1 MSRREPNENPR
12 EDFFGGSFLD
22 ATDEDFDGL
31 PDIEEDFLSPGR
43 TQNVVLEEAS
53 IDEPLPGMD
62 KVYIPRE
69 KDWNYDTADFHGD
82 YSPSTTDQS
91 LSSPNPNMS
100 VEASDDVVL
109 PTGDEIFEEFS
120 NPVRNPRAR
129 YSAVTDPEEDDT
141 FAALAQIT
149 GVGRDAEDLEDDF
162 DDVDTDRAFE
172 EVEDQE
178 EDDED
183 DIANILAGIEGS
195 GEDDDDDPR
204 ERLETN
210 FRINEDDEEM
220 MHGFDIDQIIS
231 LGIDRGASDV
241 HMNPGRRIGF
251 RINGLIY
258 KINDFEPI
266 PGEVTRR
273 IQQKIVTNVA
283 DGIFLENWELDTSY
297 TVKSGVHRGRRVRL
311 SVAKTFEE
319 VMMVMRIIS
328 DTIPQPHALDMEP
341 ELLEWT
347 TLNRGLVMMN
357 GPTGTGKST
366 TLASLIQE
374 MQMKRAQ
381 VIVTVEKPVEYVY
394 KDQGKA
400 FVYQREVGRDTL
412 SFRAALDSAMREDP
426 DIILIGEVRNP
437 VEVDALLYAAETGHL
452 ALSTT
457 HADSAAGTV
466 NRIKSMF
473 TGNEQKR
480 ILDTLAEESKGYAS
494 QVLCTTEDGK
504 SRFAVRE
511 ILVVDEEIS
520 DLIRQ
525 GDTKGMKRY
534 QQNRKATL
542 EHKLIE
548 AVRSGRCTP
557 EEARSKSPDTR
568 YFDHLMAEEV
578 KKL

>member
-1 MSRREPNENPR
+1 MSRRERIEEPR
-12 EDFFGGSFLD
+12 VDAFGGSFLD
-22 ATDEDFDGL
+22 ATDDDFEGL
-31 PDIEEDFLSPGR
+31 PDIDEEFLSPGR

-53 IDEPLPGMD
+53 IDEALPGMD
-62 KVYIPRE
+62 KTYIPRE
-69 KDWNYDTADFHGD
+69 KEWDFETADFHGD
-82 YSPSTTDQS
+82 YST
-91 LSSPNPNMS
+91 SS
-100 VEASDDVVL
+100 EASENIVL
-109 PTGDEIFEEFS
+109 PTGDEIFEQFS
-120 NPVRNPRAR
+120 TPIRNPRSR
-129 YSAVTDPEEDDT
+129 YSVAESLDQDDT
-141 FAALAQIT
+141 FAALAQLS
-149 GVGRDAEDLEDDF
+149 GVGKDDDELEDDF
-162 DDVDTDRAFE
+162 DEVDTDRAFE

-195 GEDDDDDPR
+195 GEDDDDEPR

-220 MHGFDIDQIIS
+220 MHGFDIDEIIS

-241 HMNPGRRIGF
+241 HMNPGRRIGY

-297 TVKSGVHRGRRVRL
+297 TVKSGIHRGRRVRL

-328 DTIPQPHALDMEP
+328 DTIPLPHELEIEP

-347 TLNRGLVMMN
+347 TLNRGLVVMN

-412 SFRAALDSAMREDP
+412 SFSAALSSAMREDP

-437 VEVDALLYAAETGHL
+437 VEVDALLDAAETGHL

-504 SRFAVRE
+504 DRFAVRE
-511 ILVVDEEIS
+511 ILVVDDEVS

>member
-1 MSRREPNENPR
+1 MDS
-12 EDFFGGSFLD
+12 FGGSFLD
-22 ATDEDFDGL
+22 ATDDETEDDFEGL
-31 PDIEEDFLSPGR
+31 PDIDEDFLSPGK

-69 KDWNYDTADFHGD
+69 KEWDFETADFHGD
-82 YSPSTTDQS
+82 YEDSVKEGSSQSRSITDS
-91 LSSPNPNMS
+91 
-100 VEASDDVVL
+100 EDIVL
-109 PTGDEIFEEFS
+109 PTGDEIFEQYS
-120 NPVRNPRAR
+120 NPVKNPRSR
-129 YSAVTDPEEDDT
+129 YSVPIDPEEDDA
-141 FAALAQIT
+141 FAAIAQIS
-149 GVGRDAEDLEDDF
+149 GNKENDEDVDDDF

-178 EDDED
+178 ADDED
-183 DIANILAGIEGS
+183 DLANILAGIEGS
-195 GEDDDDDPR
+195 GDDDDEPR

-210 FRINEDDEEM
+210 FRINEDDEEI
-220 MHGFDIDQIIS
+220 MHGFDIDEIIS

-241 HMNPGRRIGF
+241 HMNPGKRIGY

-297 TVKSGVHRGRRVRL
+297 TIKSGVHRGRRVRL

-328 DTIPQPHALDMEP
+328 DTIPQPHELEIEP

-374 MQMKRAQ
+374 MQMTRAQ

-394 KDQGKA
+394 KDQGKG
-400 FVYQREVGRDTL
+400 FIYQREVGRDTL
-412 SFRAALDSAMREDP
+412 GFKVALDSAMREDP

-473 TGNEQKR
+473 SGEEQRR

-504 SRFAVRE
+504 DRFAVRE

-525 GDTKGMKRY
+525 GNTRGMKHY
-534 QQNRKATL
+534 QEKRKATL